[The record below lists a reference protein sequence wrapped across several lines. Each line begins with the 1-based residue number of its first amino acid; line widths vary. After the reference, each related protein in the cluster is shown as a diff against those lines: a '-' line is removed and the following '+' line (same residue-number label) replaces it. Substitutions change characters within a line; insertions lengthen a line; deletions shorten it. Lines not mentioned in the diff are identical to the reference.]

1 MCCCIWHVGNNC
13 AIVSWSGYIWI
24 WSGACNQESI
34 NHSACCIEWKSKSVT
49 MFIVVSQFLL
59 TYERSRIQCLLLSHN
74 FYKVTKGAVYNRS
87 WCPSISINSVK
98 SKSGIQHALF
108 LLSVYMIPIIQR
120 ESYSQV
126 ALLIRRLPSNRPTA
140 MLMIYKLLSCY
151 PILTKKEVKLKEQNG
166 ASFIFFHFHFL
177 FIYLFILL
185 LLFFS
190 HQQHITEE
198 LLYFQ
203 NNFWFL
209 FKSYHADQLFFLDHA
224 VHLCVS

>member
-1 MCCCIWHVGNNC
+1 MCCCIWHAGNNC
-13 AIVSWSGYIWI
+13 AIVSPSGYIWI

-59 TYERSRIQCLLLSHN
+59 TYERSSLQCLLLFHN
-74 FYKVTKGAVYNRS
+74 SYYLTKGAAYNIS
-87 WCPSISINSVK
+87 LCPSIPTNSLK
-98 SKSGIQHALF
+98 SKSGKQHALF
-108 LLSVYMIPIIQR
+108 LLSVYMIPILQG

-126 ALLIRRLPSNRPTA
+126 ARLIRRLPSNRPTA

-151 PILTKKEVKLKEQNG
+151 PILTKMKSSSKNKMAL
-166 ASFIFFHFHFL
+166 FL
-177 FIYLFILL
+177 FFPFSVVLLFF
-185 LLFFS
+185 FFS
-190 HQQHITEE
+190 HQQHITDE

-224 VHLCVS
+224 VYLCVS

>member
-1 MCCCIWHVGNNC
+1 M
-13 AIVSWSGYIWI
+13 
-24 WSGACNQESI
+24 
-34 NHSACCIEWKSKSVT
+34 
-49 MFIVVSQFLL
+49 
-59 TYERSRIQCLLLSHN
+59 
-74 FYKVTKGAVYNRS
+74 
-87 WCPSISINSVK
+87 K
-98 SKSGIQHALF
+98 SKSGKQHALF
-108 LLSVYMIPIIQR
+108 LLSVYMIPIIQG

-151 PILTKKEVKLKEQNG
+151 PILTKMKSSSKNKMELVLFF
-166 ASFIFFHFHFL
+166 SIFIF
-177 FIYLFILL
+177 YLFFHLFF
-185 LLFFS
+185 FFS

-198 LLYFQ
+198 LIYFQ